1 MKMTVSEIRN
11 RLRAEQGRTLAGWS
25 AWRDE
30 PYKTVWKTLNEC
42 AKHNRPPRGKSGK
55 RIVTKLS
62 DDLGVEFF

>member
-1 MKMTVSEIRN
+1 MMSVSEIRN
-11 RLRAEQGRTLAGWS
+11 RLWTDQGRTLAGWS
-25 AWRDE
+25 AWRGE
-30 PYKTVWKTLNEC
+30 PYHTVYRTLKRC